1 MDERWEGPE
10 SDGEYW
16 SGRTGHWLSPCAD
29 TAQCHEPS
37 DQSDQSDIMMISD
50 QETASSVTWDD
61 VSRPLTPH
69 PAQPIIS
76 GQESEWLGRDGKLCS
91 ECTSVQCSPDMVHGW
106 LPLVPCVHTLT
117 LADIPRTQTLSW
129 HHVST
134 SLQTDNAAVS
144 PPAVPRSSK
153 QCLFTLWLITL
164 KFTAWVWTN
173 RSEQLNGPCSHKW
186 CLFWAQTTKERL
198 KRVSDNSFKTFEVVM
213 SEIIFDLSLLLPRF
227 GCYLSF

>member
-1 MDERWEGPE
+1 MTFKFES
-10 SDGEYW
+10 SDGWEMRGSRIW
-16 SGRTGHWLSPCAD
+16 WRVGVLGTGYHGVPTLLSVMS
-29 TAQCHEPS
+29 QV
-37 DQSDQSDIMMISD
+37 IRVMISD
-50 QETASSVTWDD
+50 QESASSVTWDD

-117 LADIPRTQTLSW
+117 LANIPRTQTLSW

-153 QCLFTLWLITL
+153 QCLFTLWLIIL
-164 KFTAWVWTN
+164 
-173 RSEQLNGPCSHKW
+173 
-186 CLFWAQTTKERL
+186 
-198 KRVSDNSFKTFEVVM
+198 
-213 SEIIFDLSLLLPRF
+213 
-227 GCYLSF
+227 